1 MDRLR
6 VGVIG
11 AGVMGERHARIY
23 ASLPEKPIAV
33 ALRIALAV
41 ERAAATGSAVTP

>member
-1 MDRLR
+1 VNRLR

-11 AGVMGERHARIY
+11 AVM
-23 ASLPEKPIAV
+23 

-41 ERAAATGSAVTP
+41 ECAAAESVAVAP